1 MGGFRDLKVWQKAKD
16 LAVDIYRLTENGKFS
31 QDFGLRDQMRRA
43 AVSVPSNI
51 AEGDERDTNKESVRF
66 FHIAKGSLAELITQ
80 AIIACE
86 VGYLSQDDLAILT
99 VKCEEVGRMLGKLIK
114 VRRNPPITYNP

>member
-1 MGGFRDLKVWQKAKD
+1 M
-16 LAVDIYRLTENGKFS
+16 AVDIYRLTENGKFS
-31 QDFGLRDQMRRA
+31 QDFWLRDQMRRA

-66 FHIAKGSLAELITQ
+66 CHIAKGSLAEVITQ

-86 VGYLSQDDLAILT
+86 VGYLSRDDLDNLT
-99 VKCEEVGRMLGKLIK
+99 IKCEEVGRMLGKLIK
-114 VRRNPPITYNP
+114 VRRNQPVTHNP